1 MSVGLTPFGVRC
13 RQHRTGLGLIMA
25 DQAKELKCSVSYI
38 SAIERGDRTV
48 PEGYAEAVAVWLGL
62 SERESRQLLRL
73 SGARK
78 HADDSEQSKSDQL
91 AQLSLNFDSS
101 LDAASAERIRSV
113 RKQVASAPLSIR
125 SVEDVRELALLAR
138 SCFELGDRL
147 SLDLAAILE
156 NKLALVDRNFS
167 LEVRADYEMGDQL
180 SAYSDAMIKTVKRIV
195 LSEHIYNSLV
205 RREPNANF
213 VAAHELGHWLMH
225 PSTHAFSSKLHRA
238 RFRSAEDDADCFA
251 REFLMPKSTV
261 SQFSTA
267 GQLAMASGV
276 TRDVAAR
283 RLEEFGRLK
292 DHNDR
297 DKISRGFHDLV
308 RELGKTSEVRSR
320 IGQDV
325 SVSDSPSLQSPPIAT
340 DRFNP
345 QQMLDAL
352 GFYSGH
358 RTRESITNNENIAA
372 PSCTKKPP
380 SS

>member
-1 MSVGLTPFGVRC
+1 
-13 RQHRTGLGLIMA
+13 
-25 DQAKELKCSVSYI
+25 
-38 SAIERGDRTV
+38 
-48 PEGYAEAVAVWLGL
+48 
-62 SERESRQLLRL
+62 
-73 SGARK
+73 
-78 HADDSEQSKSDQL
+78 
-91 AQLSLNFDSS
+91 
-101 LDAASAERIRSV
+101 
-113 RKQVASAPLSIR
+113 
-125 SVEDVRELALLAR
+125 
-138 SCFELGDRL
+138 LGDRL

-180 SAYSDAMIKTVKRIV
+180 SAYSDAMIETVKRIV

-225 PSTHAFSSKLHRA
+225 PSTHAFSSKLHRT

-283 RLEEFGRLK
+283 RLEELGRLK
-292 DHNDR
+292 DHSDR

-308 RELGKTSEVRSR
+308 RELGKTSGVRSR

-340 DRFNP
+340 DRFSP

-352 GFYSGH
+352 GFILGTELVNRSQTMKIFQFQAVPKNRRVHELSWSADAPTRNGGAAPTARASVNLSKRSRMSAAIS
-358 RTRESITNNENIAA
+358 RTPCLPDIAA
-372 PSCTKKPP
+372 LIRATG
-380 SS
+380 